1 MYITIYSFTIHGS
14 NSLIITTITT
24 ATTTTTTTTTTY
36 TARHIFKKSY

>member
-24 ATTTTTTTTTTY
+24 ATTTTTTY
-36 TARHIFKKSY
+36 IARHIFKKSY

>member
-24 ATTTTTTTTTTY
+24 ATTTTTTTTY